1 MVTDGPSDTTSTTTA
16 ESGLWVVI
24 GLGNP
29 GPRFTSSRHNVG
41 FSCVD
46 VLATRHGIPL
56 KERRQHA
63 VLGQGAI
70 EGRQVVLAKPRTF
83 MNLSGRA
90 LRYVR
95 DRFGVPPERMLVVY
109 DDMDL
114 PLGKLRLRLSGSSGG
129 HNGLNSIIGE
139 LDTQEF
145 PRLRIGIGRPN
156 QPDTIAHVL
165 GGFTSAEKREIAE
178 ALSVAADA
186 VEAVL
191 AEGVER
197 AMNGFN

>member
-1 MVTDGPSDTTSTTTA
+1 VVRDGPPDSTPPTAA
-16 ESGLWVVI
+16 ESGLWIVI

-46 VLATRHGIPL
+46 VLAARHGISV
-56 KERRQHA
+56 KERRQLA

-70 EGRQVVLAKPRTF
+70 GGCQVVLAKPRTF

-90 LRYVR
+90 LRYMR
-95 DRFGVPPERMLVVY
+95 DRYGVPPERMLVVY

-139 LDTQEF
+139 LGTQEF

-165 GGFTSAEKREIAE
+165 GGFTSAEKQEISE
-178 ALSVAADA
+178 ALNSAASA
-186 VEAVL
+186 VETVL

>member
-1 MVTDGPSDTTSTTTA
+1 M
-16 ESGLWVVI
+16 
-24 GLGNP
+24 
-29 GPRFTSSRHNVG
+29 G
-41 FSCVD
+41 FSCLD
-46 VLATRHGIPL
+46 FLAERHGIPV

-63 VLGQGAI
+63 VVGQGII
-70 EGRQVVLAKPRTF
+70 EGCWVVLAKPRTF

-90 LRYVR
+90 LRYLR

-129 HNGLNSIIGE
+129 HNGLNSIISE

-145 PRLRIGIGRPN
+145 PRLRIGVGRPN

-165 GGFTSAEKREIAE
+165 GGFTYAEKHDIAE
-178 ALSVAADA
+178 ALSNASDA
-186 VEAVL
+186 IETVL
-191 AEGVER
+191 SEGVEQ
-197 AMNGFN
+197 AMNRFN